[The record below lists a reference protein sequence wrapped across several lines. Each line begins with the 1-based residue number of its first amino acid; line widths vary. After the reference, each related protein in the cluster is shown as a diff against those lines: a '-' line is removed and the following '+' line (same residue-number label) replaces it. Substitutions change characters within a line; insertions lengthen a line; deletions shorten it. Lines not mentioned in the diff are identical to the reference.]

1 VTLKPNTQL
10 GFFVFATGPFFKV
23 CRLLRFIKR
32 KFSRMLRKWFV
43 YLAVAGLAGN
53 YSRLF
58 DHLSIWKPW
67 RLAKGVAAYLIAS

>member
-1 VTLKPNTQL
+1 ML
-10 GFFVFATGPFFKV
+10 
-23 CRLLRFIKR
+23 RLIKR
-32 KFSRMLRKWFV
+32 KFSRVLRKWFV

-67 RLAKGVAAYLIAS
+67 RIAKGLAAYLIAS

>member
-1 VTLKPNTQL
+1 MTLKPNTQL
-10 GFFVFATGPFFKV
+10 GFFVFATGPFFKA

-43 YLAVAGLAGN
+43 YLVVAGLAGN
-53 YSRLF
+53 YSRLV
-58 DHLSIWKPW
+58 DHFSIWKPW

>member
-1 VTLKPNTQL
+1 M
-10 GFFVFATGPFFKV
+10 
-23 CRLLRFIKR
+23 LRFIKR

-67 RLAKGVAAYLIAS
+67 RLAKGIAAHLIAS